1 MNDIDKIISNS
12 YENLDK
18 TLTKGYFSKYGVDL
32 IITFIIV
39 IIFIIAFLYYYFSNN
54 IRNKLSNYQCSPI
67 NIPFMN
73 ILNYNNKN
81 SFLDKSQANFNQCVK
96 KSLKP
101 VLEKSIKP
109 QNKSLNIV
117 ENTYS
122 DINTSNNYIASVF
135 NKVRNNITDNTND
148 IYNRINSD
156 VSQNDKQLNDIKSNL
171 YESNTKIQKSM
182 NISQDLNK
190 SLNSLSKTLEPLKI
204 VDKPSWIKEYQ
215 NI

>member
-39 IIFIIAFLYYYFSNN
+39 IIFIIAFLYYYFSNI

-122 DINTSNNYIASVF
+122 DIKTSNNYIASVF

-156 VSQNDKQLNDIKSNL
+156 VSQNDKQLNDIKNNL